1 MTKITTVMTRKF
13 TEKEIEVLYSLLHIY
28 DANHHI
34 HGK

>member
-1 MTKITTVMTRKF
+1 MTKTTTVRTRKL
-13 TEKEIEVLYSLLHIY
+13 TEKETEVLYILLHIY